1 MAAGPAGEQNLQ
13 ILAHSQSMSNHTQT
27 HIIGEFE
34 QHLSLASTQGQEAP
48 IYAYH
53 PKWISK
59 RMYRIINSD
68 LVSLEFDTYIV
79 AKETWCVPTVL
90 TSSQNQ
96 FKWMLIK
103 TTVNEQNHRLIFDE
117 ELWIEALGTFK
128 TRSLIVY
135 IAEAEGLREI
145 LRNNVLPITD
155 DILAILRHK
164 RT

>member
-1 MAAGPAGEQNLQ
+1 MAGAAGEQTLGV
-13 ILAHSQSMSNHTQT
+13 LAHSQSMSNHTQT

-34 QHLSLASTQGQEAP
+34 QHLSLASTQGHDAP
-48 IYAYH
+48 WNAYN
-53 PKWISK
+53 PAWISN

-68 LVSLEFDTYIV
+68 LVSLEFDNYIV

-96 FKWMLIK
+96 FKWMVIK

-135 IAEAEGLREI
+135 IAESYGLREV
-145 LRNNVLPITD
+145 LRNNVLPMTD
-155 DILAILRHK
+155 DIVSFHYHRS
-164 RT
+164 